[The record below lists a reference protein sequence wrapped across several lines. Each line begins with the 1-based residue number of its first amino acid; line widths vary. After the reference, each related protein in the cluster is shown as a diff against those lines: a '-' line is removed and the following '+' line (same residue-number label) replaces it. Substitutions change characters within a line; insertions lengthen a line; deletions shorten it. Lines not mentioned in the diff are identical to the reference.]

1 MHPVGKKMVRKI
13 LDDQVQACVVTLSES
28 QYGSLDS
35 DKLARVRRL
44 LVGEV
49 DTPNVPYLIVD
60 LSAVHS
66 FGASFAG
73 ILVGTWDRLRQ
84 RNRQLVLCGLT
95 PYCAKLIGIL
105 HLDKLFDIYPT
116 HQVALE
122 EIVRHHHRGNE
133 TQSPSVSVRKSEVEW
148 DAEML
153 RLDYIGDDGVPFRS
167 IILPRAEA
175 DGAKDIA
182 T

>member
-1 MHPVGKKMVRKI
+1 MAI

-44 LVGEV
+44 LVGEIW
-49 DTPNVPYLIVD
+49 TRNAPYLIVD
-60 LSAVHS
+60 LSTVHS

-73 ILVGTWDRLRQ
+73 ILVGIWDRLRQ

-95 PYCAKLIGIL
+95 PYCTNLIRIL
-105 HLDKLFDIYPT
+105 QFDKLFDIYPT
-116 HQVALE
+116 QQVALE
-122 EIVRHHHRGNE
+122 EIGRRLDRGSG
-133 TQSPSVSVRKSEVEW
+133 TRSPCIISVRKSEVEW
-148 DAEML
+148 DPEML
-153 RLDYIGDDGVPFRS
+153 RLDYIGEDGVPFRS
-167 IILPRAEA
+167 IILPRDEAE
-175 DGAKDIA
+175 GAKDIA